1 MKYINLQIQESKWAT
16 NRINSKVIN
25 KLWKQKTKKFLKEVR
40 ENWYIMHVCVAQSH
54 PILCDPMDCS
64 PPGSSVH
71 EDSPCKNTGVGWH
84 ALFQSVF
91 PTQGMNPGLRHCRQ
105 ILYHL
110 SHQGSPRILVCVAY
124 PFSGGSSWLRNWTR
138 VSCIAGRFFTSWVS
152 REAPTSCIGKP

>member
-71 EDSPCKNTGVGWH
+71 EDSPRKDTGVGWH

-91 PTQGMNPGLRHCRQ
+91 PTQEQ
-105 ILYHL
+105 T
-110 SHQGSPRILVCVAY
+110 Q
-124 PFSGGSSWLRNWTR
+124 
-138 VSCIAGRFFTSWVS
+138 VSCIAGRFFTIWAT
-152 REAPTSCIGKP
+152 REAQEYWCV